1 MISQEDF
8 KSDEEHQIDIPMT
21 VLVNQYSA
29 SASEIFAGAIQDYD
43 LGAIVGTQTYG
54 KGVVQ
59 QIFDLKDGT
68 CVKLSVL
75 PSPTDTATINSM
87 SINTV
92 VKQSV
97 APYTQVNSK
106 RTEIILYY
114 YDKKPTTTT
123 PTTPTTPTQPDLP
136 ENDDDDTTTTE

>member
-1 MISQEDF
+1 M
-8 KSDEEHQIDIPMT
+8 
-21 VLVNQYSA
+21 
-29 SASEIFAGAIQDYD
+29 
-43 LGAIVGTQTYG
+43 
-54 KGVVQ
+54 
-59 QIFDLKDGT
+59 
-68 CVKLSVL
+68 KLSVL

-92 VKQSV
+92 VKRSV

-123 PTTPTTPTQPDLP
+123 PTTPSQPDLP

>member
-1 MISQEDF
+1 M
-8 KSDEEHQIDIPMT
+8 
-21 VLVNQYSA
+21 
-29 SASEIFAGAIQDYD
+29 
-43 LGAIVGTQTYG
+43 
-54 KGVVQ
+54 
-59 QIFDLKDGT
+59 
-68 CVKLSVL
+68 KLSVL

-114 YDKKPTTTT
+114 YDKKPATT
-123 PTTPTTPTQPDLP
+123 PQAPTQPDLP
-136 ENDDDDTTTTE
+136 ENDDDDETTTPTTPGQ